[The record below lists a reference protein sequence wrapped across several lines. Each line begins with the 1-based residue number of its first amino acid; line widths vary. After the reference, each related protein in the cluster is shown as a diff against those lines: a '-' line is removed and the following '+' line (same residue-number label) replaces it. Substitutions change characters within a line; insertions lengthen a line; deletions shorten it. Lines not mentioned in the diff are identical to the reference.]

1 MIFIKKR
8 IFLLKSEFKYVKFML
23 KNCDNNRYF
32 DVYMSKKWDF
42 IMNILISILDI
53 YFILEGIMVY
63 WYFVYIV

>member
-1 MIFIKKR
+1 
-8 IFLLKSEFKYVKFML
+8 ML
-23 KNCDNNRYF
+23 KNCDDIWYF

-53 YFILEGIMVY
+53 YFVLEGIMVY

>member
-1 MIFIKKR
+1 
-8 IFLLKSEFKYVKFML
+8 ML
-23 KNCDNNRYF
+23 KNCDDNRYF
-32 DVYMSKKWDF
+32 DVCMSKKWDF